1 MDLEGKALNN
11 TAGVEEQ
18 GSQPGSVQPTPL
30 TAQTTPTP
38 APCSHPFFTQA
49 GQTPLQT
56 LRICYLSLRVPISG
70 SKGSQAVPR
79 KGGGCEHPS
88 EHSG

>member
-1 MDLEGKALNN
+1 MDR
-11 TAGVEEQ
+11 AGVEEQ

-49 GQTPLQT
+49 QHGQT

-70 SKGSQAVPR
+70 SKESQAVPR

-88 EHSG
+88 EHNG